1 MEQYLSQFLSYL
13 LNVLQSTLNQL
24 FILFGPLLIL
34 AILLSLS
41 ASYTARLSVRFWG
54 RNLFL
59 YGFGWLGCSVHE
71 LSHAFFALIF
81 GHKITEIELFKPS
94 GNGESLGHVSHSYNK
109 KNIYQKIGNF
119 FIGIGPILSGGIV
132 LFLISLILFRLN
144 ITSLGSFRI
153 TSDAFT
159 DFALLKQFWI
169 GIWHSFLSYLT
180 IVFNGSN
187 AIWWKSIL
195 LIYVLYSIGSS
206 MTLSKSD
213 IGSALSGFL
222 WFALFVLIFNLITL
236 WIGGFA
242 VSFLKGV
249 AAYISGFYFLLI
261 LSCAANLLFILILI
275 VLNFMLKLVVSR

>member
-1 MEQYLSQFLSYL
+1 M
-13 LNVLQSTLNQL
+13 STINQL

-41 ASYTARLSVRFWG
+41 ASYTARLSVLFWG
-54 RNLFL
+54 RNFFL

-81 GHKITEIELFKPS
+81 GHKITEIELFKPA
-94 GNGESLGHVSHSYNK
+94 GNGESLGHVNHSYNK

-132 LFLISLILFRLN
+132 LFLISLILFKSD
-144 ITSLGSFRI
+144 ITSLASFRI

-159 DFALLKQFWI
+159 DFTLLKQIGI
-169 GIWHSFLSYLT
+169 GIWHNLFSYLT
-180 IVFNGSN
+180 IVFNGPHS
-187 AIWWKSIL
+187 AWWKTVL

-206 MTLSKSD
+206 MSLSKSD

-222 WFALFVLIFNLITL
+222 WFILFVLIFNLITL
-236 WIGGFA
+236 WIGNFA
-242 VSFLKGV
+242 VAFLKD
-249 AAYISGFYFLLI
+249 ATAYISGFWFLLI
-261 LSCAANLLFILILI
+261 LSFAANLLFILILI
-275 VLNFMLKLVVSR
+275 VLNFLLNHVVSR